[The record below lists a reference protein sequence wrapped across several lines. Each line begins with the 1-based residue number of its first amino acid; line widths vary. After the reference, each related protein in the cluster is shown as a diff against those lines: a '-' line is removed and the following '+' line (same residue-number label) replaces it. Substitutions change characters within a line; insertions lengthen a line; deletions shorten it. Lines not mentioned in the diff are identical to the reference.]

1 MLRKMLVLLGLVFF
15 SLTVMSCEKLSQ
27 ADEPGA
33 ELTPLD
39 EIPLEYGELVAVHP
53 HPKPYVSQLWF
64 QKPDKTLV
72 VINVNVAKK
81 SIDRA
86 VTIPRR

>member
-15 SLTVMSCEKLSQ
+15 SLTVMSCEKLPQ

-33 ELTPLD
+33 GLTPLD

-53 HPKPYVSQLWF
+53 HPLPYVSQLWF

-72 VINVNVAKK
+72 VIDVNVSRKVTG
-81 SIDRA
+81 RV

>member
-15 SLTVMSCEKLSQ
+15 SLAVMSCEKLRQS
-27 ADEPGA
+27 DVPGTGT
-33 ELTPLD
+33 TPLD
-39 EIPLEYGELVAVHP
+39 EIPLEYGELVAVQP
-53 HPKPYVSQLWF
+53 HPSPYVSQLWF

-72 VINVNVAKK
+72 VIDVNLERKQTG
-81 SIDRA
+81 RA

>member
-15 SLTVMSCEKLSQ
+15 SLTVMSCEKLPQ
-27 ADEPGA
+27 ADSTKLGT
-33 ELTPLD
+33 TPLD

-53 HPKPYVSQLWF
+53 HPVPYVSQLWF

-72 VINVNVAKK
+72 VINVSVAGKTT
-81 SIDRA
+81 SRA
-86 VTIPRR
+86 LTIPRR